1 MDKEGF
7 SCVILWFFAIPCLTI
22 LLIIDSVLFFG
33 SICPECKVILII
45 GMVLNTISILSFI
58 GIVFF
63 SISFAK
69 SASNSKWESV
79 GYCGN
84 HFDYHWFR
92 IQIMDLPNRNWSTAR
107 NDARIRARQFYEYVG
122 FVNTKHEI

>member
-33 SICPECKVILII
+33 SICQSKVILII
-45 GMVLNTISILSFI
+45 GMVLNAISILSFI

-79 GYCGN
+79 G
-84 HFDYHWFR
+84 
-92 IQIMDLPNRNWSTAR
+92 IAVTTLTI
-107 NDARIRARQFYEYVG
+107 IG
-122 FVNTKHEI
+122 FVFKSWTFLTLIGALQKMMLEFEPDNSMNMSDL

>member
-1 MDKEGF
+1 MDCRSMDKEGF

-79 GYCGN
+79 G
-84 HFDYHWFR
+84 
-92 IQIMDLPNRNWSTAR
+92 IAVTTLTI
-107 NDARIRARQFYEYVG
+107 IG
-122 FVNTKHEI
+122 FVFKSWTFLTVIGALQEMMLEFEPDNSMNMSDL